1 MSERDPRTRLKHDV
15 STLDSRFSR
24 PCALLSR
31 YLSGKN
37 HAPRRTFAD
46 ARASGRRQRVRPTR
60 GRRHNPPRRRGRDPE
75 SIPAIDRARAG
86 TGTGMREIG
95 KIDGGAIA
103 VACAPDDLA
112 CDEGLARARLP
123 EERHRV
129 DATSFGTRSASIGAK
144 EVRRRCAPG
153 ADAVF
158 RATRAR
164 AGFGERRIEQPSER
178 DRKRE
183 RRHRFVPHGRARRR
197 SDVAENR
204 ESGDG
209 ICAAHAARFARAE
222 SITVRPPRASPRL
235 ACNLPPYHAFSCYF
249 FFPEPLS
256 FFCRATPRSPP
267 RPDAA
272 PSAAATIE
280 TQDGG
285 VEVVRGRAGEPVRV
299 VQAAQAPERA
309 RGAAVA
315 VAETA
320 RAHRSRPRGA
330 LARGLSWT
338 RRGRQ
343 PDRKRVCLQYQQR
356 GKNHRRLPA
365 AVTGR
370 LADRARGGVRRARAR
385 ARVHPGADQRARYGA
400 AR

>member
-1 MSERDPRTRLKHDV
+1 MRAG
-15 STLDSRFSR
+15 R
-24 PCALLSR
+24 P
-31 YLSGKN
+31 
-37 HAPRRTFAD
+37 
-46 ARASGRRQRVRPTR
+46 RVRR
-60 GRRHNPPRRRGRDPE
+60 
-75 SIPAIDRARAG
+75 
-86 TGTGMREIG
+86 
-95 KIDGGAIA
+95 
-103 VACAPDDLA
+103 
-112 CDEGLARARLP
+112 GLARARLP

-222 SITVRPPRASPRL
+222 SITVRPRARPRGLPATFRL
-235 ACNLPPYHAFSCYF
+235 TTLFLLF
-249 FFPEPLS
+249 FFSRAPL
-256 FFCRATPRSPP
+256 FFLPRDPRSPP

>member
-1 MSERDPRTRLKHDV
+1 
-15 STLDSRFSR
+15 
-24 PCALLSR
+24 
-31 YLSGKN
+31 
-37 HAPRRTFAD
+37 
-46 ARASGRRQRVRPTR
+46 
-60 GRRHNPPRRRGRDPE
+60 
-75 SIPAIDRARAG
+75 
-86 TGTGMREIG
+86 MREIG

-112 CDEGLARARLP
+112 CDEVSLELDSP
-123 EERHRV
+123 
-129 DATSFGTRSASIGAK
+129 RSAIALMQ
-144 EVRRRCAPG
+144 P
-153 ADAVF
+153 
-158 RATRAR
+158 
-164 AGFGERRIEQPSER
+164 PSER
-178 DRKRE
+178 ARPRS
-183 RRHRFVPHGRARRR
+183 ARRR
-197 SDVAENR
+197 SVD
-204 ESGDG
+204 
-209 ICAAHAARFARAE
+209 AARPELTRFSARRARARG
-222 SITVRPPRASPRL
+222 SANDASNNPRNAIGSVSVDTGLCLMDARDDDPTSPKIGNPEMGYAQLMPLVLHALSRL
-235 ACNLPPYHAFSCYF
+235 RCVPARVPAACLQPSALPRFSCYF

-256 FFCRATPRSPP
+256 FFCRATPAPPP